1 MPNSE
6 DFYDQITTSSF
17 SLARFVMHCIWTITK
32 LSRSLTLGNY
42 NSYLLLLTE
51 FSPQQRGNLVKGNDN
66 KTVINISSCLRLM
79 NLFWDELTFYLKKN
93 LASQNERNQKLLLD
107 ISLEVPPLVI
117 TQLHRKYIRPDYDGT
132 LAIRSTVRSYYVLRA

>member
-1 MPNSE
+1 M
-6 DFYDQITTSSF
+6 
-17 SLARFVMHCIWTITK
+17 LV
-32 LSRSLTLGNY
+32 LVLGY
-42 NSYLLLLTE
+42 ALD
-51 FSPQQRGNLVKGNDN
+51 K
-66 KTVINISSCLRLM
+66 
-79 NLFWDELTFYLKKN
+79 LTFYLKKN